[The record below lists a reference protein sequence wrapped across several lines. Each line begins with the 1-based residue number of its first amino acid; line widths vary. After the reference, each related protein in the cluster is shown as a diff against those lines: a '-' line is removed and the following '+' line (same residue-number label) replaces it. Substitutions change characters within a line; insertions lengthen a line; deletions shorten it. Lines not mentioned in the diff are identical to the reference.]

1 MSMKCKNIV
10 MEKDKEIAIK
20 LKRHLK
26 KAIELNEIFIDID
39 IDVCADYIHHQI
51 KLIAT
56 LSNNKVS
63 KDILNGMVHLIM
75 RSLKKS

>member
-1 MSMKCKNIV
+1 MKCKNIV
-10 MEKDKEIAIK
+10 IEKDKEIAIK
-20 LKRHLK
+20 IKRHLK
-26 KAIELNEIFIDID
+26 KAIELNEISIDID
-39 IDVCADYIHHQI
+39 IDVYANYIHHQI

>member
-1 MSMKCKNIV
+1 MFFDVSIPASLRF
-10 MEKDKEIAIK
+10 IIFSFISFG
-20 LKRHLK
+20 
-26 KAIELNEIFIDID
+26 IELNEIFIDID
-39 IDVCADYIHHQI
+39 IYVCADYIHHQI